1 MELSGL
7 GGVQRTVHVTEVM
20 RLREEAGPALV
31 SRPAPEGGGGG
42 GPVPAAW
49 AMFPALLPRL
59 LVDFDDTSLLSGHQ
73 TDVLSSLLLL
83 RASINL

>member
-7 GGVQRTVHVTEVM
+7 GGVQRTVHVTD
-20 RLREEAGPALV
+20 
-31 SRPAPEGGGGG
+31 
-42 GPVPAAW
+42 VP
-49 AMFPALLPRL
+49 MFPALLPRL
-59 LVDFDDTSLLSGHQ
+59 LVDFDDTSLLSGRQ